1 MRVEVTLQPRVVGGV
16 EPEEERL
23 LPRLNTDEASAAM
36 TPPLTP
42 LLGEYP
48 KNSDNYPNTRGVLNT
63 FKYAMRAQRV

>member
-1 MRVEVTLQPRVVGGV
+1 MRVEVTLEPRVVGGV

-42 LLGEYP
+42 SSTVTNFVSML
-48 KNSDNYPNTRGVLNT
+48 DFFR
-63 FKYAMRAQRV
+63 